1 MGMLIAA
8 IHPPTSE
15 APMKQ
20 HPFYGLCATLALV
33 AASATLAQD
42 KPVTVNLSPQNASG
56 EKGTVT
62 FTPEGDKTQVVIK
75 LAGAPSGVPQPAHI
89 HDGSCAKLDPKP
101 RVPLQNVV
109 DGNSTT
115 TLDMKIDDIVSK
127 GGAINVHKSAA
138 EAKTYVACGDLM
150 K

>member
-1 MGMLIAA
+1 MGTPIAGNS
-8 IHPPTSE
+8 PSTSE
-15 APMKQ
+15 AAMKHQ
-20 HPFYGLCATLALV
+20 FVYGFCASLAWL

-42 KPVTVNLSPQNASG
+42 KPVTVDLFPQNASG

-62 FTPEGDKTQVVIK
+62 LTPEGDKTQVVIK
-75 LAGAPSGVPQPAHI
+75 LAGAPNGVQQPAHI

-109 DGNSTT
+109 GGTSTT
-115 TLDMKIDDIVSK
+115 ALDMKLEDIMSK

-138 EAKTYVACGDLM
+138 DVKTYVACADLR
-150 K
+150 

>member
-1 MGMLIAA
+1 
-8 IHPPTSE
+8 
-15 APMKQ
+15 MKHQ
-20 HPFYGLCATLALV
+20 FVYGFCASLALL
-33 AASATLAQD
+33 AAGATLAQD
-42 KPVTVNLSPQNASG
+42 KPVTLDLFPQNASG

-62 FTPEGDKTQVVIK
+62 LTPEGDKTQVVIK
-75 LAGAPSGVPQPAHI
+75 LAGAPNGVQQPAHI

-109 DGNSTT
+109 GGTSTT
-115 TLDMKIDDIVSK
+115 TLDMKLEDIMSK

-138 EAKTYVACGDLM
+138 DVKTYVACADL

>member
-1 MGMLIAA
+1 MKKQCLYSIFAA
-8 IHPPTSE
+8 
-15 APMKQ
+15 
-20 HPFYGLCATLALV
+20 LACV

-42 KPVTVNLSPQNASG
+42 KPVTVNLVSQNASG
-56 EKGTVT
+56 EKGTAT
-62 FTPEGDKTQVVIK
+62 FTPQGDKTQVVIK
-75 LAGAPSGVPQPAHI
+75 LAGAPSGVPQPTHI
-89 HDGSCAKLDPKP
+89 HDGSCANLDPKP

-115 TLDMKIDDIVSK
+115 SLDMKLEDIMSK

-138 EAKTYVACGDLM
+138 DAKTYVACGDL